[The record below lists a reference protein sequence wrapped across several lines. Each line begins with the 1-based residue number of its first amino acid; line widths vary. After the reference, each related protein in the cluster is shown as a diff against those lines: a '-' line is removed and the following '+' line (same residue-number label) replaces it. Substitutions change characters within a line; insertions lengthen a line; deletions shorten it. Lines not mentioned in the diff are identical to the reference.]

1 MRPGLRIEEGYCLV
15 SCAFLDFCLDL
26 TFQMEEFMTLDVPG
40 LRYREKLGQ
49 VLGSTFMWNGGL
61 YIVTGILYAYDGSN
75 YVPAQVFNQ
84 GPASLPKGTITA
96 QLPLPYEYYSLCVDD
111 DFPHLKSKSGKFKD
125 GGPFTRIR
133 IDPSGYSKL
142 QGVGQYKSY
151 GLTSIAGMGY
161 VPTMYVGGYIPASL
175 QAGNWDGV
183 SFNYADRAKLLG
195 SNFLVP
201 NISHTWGPEA
211 WAKSAPKIQMADGF
225 VFLSESREL
234 PSMLMDQAR
243 RFHKEWNFLA
253 RKGGLPWKP
262 GHSESTLWRMQPKQ
276 VADEYLT
283 QQFGWA
289 PFLGDLNKFFK
300 AYLNSGDYMRRMAH
314 DNDQFRHVRRVLL
327 DDIQVTNQVSGD
339 YTWNLLPNNN
349 WDQYTQIRPGAIPT
363 YDYHEEKLQLV
374 TTSGAF
380 KWYKPE
386 FDMIEG
392 HHVDDS
398 KISALYRHM
407 AMYGARINPSN
418 IWRATPWTWLID
430 WGLSVG
436 RNIDALTAYVE
447 DGVVCKYLF
456 LMHHTVKRQV
466 LNIRLPVERGDV
478 TLSFVNV
485 VDVKLRRG
493 VDSPFGF
500 GSPWET
506 LSPWRLT
513 ILGALGISKP
523 TRVGYH

>member
-1 MRPGLRIEEGYCLV
+1 
-15 SCAFLDFCLDL
+15 
-26 TFQMEEFMTLDVPG
+26 MTLDVPG
-40 LRYREKLGQ
+40 LRYRERVG
-49 VLGSTFMWNGGL
+49 VPLGSTFWWNGEFR
-61 YIVTGILYAYDGSN
+61 IVTGTLYAWNGSS

-84 GPASLPKGTITA
+84 GPATLPKGTITA
-96 QLPLPYEYYSLCVDD
+96 VLPLPYKFYELCVDD
-111 DFPHLKSKSGKFKD
+111 IFPHQRGKSKKYSE
-125 GGPFTRIR
+125 GGPFTKIKV
-133 IDPSGYSKL
+133 DVSGYSVL
-142 QGVGQYKSY
+142 QGVGEYKSY

-161 VPTMYVGGYIPASL
+161 VYTKYVGGYLPATL
-175 QAGNWDGV
+175 AAPKWGGV
-183 SFNYADRAKLLG
+183 TYSYNDRAKLLQ

-201 NISHTWGPEA
+201 NIGTQWGPEA

-225 VFLSESREL
+225 VFLSEAREL

-243 RFHKEWNFLA
+243 RFHKEWKA
-253 RKGGLPWKP
+253 IAGSAGDSGG
-262 GHSESTLWRMQPKQ
+262 WRMQPKQ
-276 VADEYLT
+276 AADEYLT

-300 AYLNSGDYMRRMAH
+300 AYLNADDYMRRMSQGH
-314 DNDQFRHVRRVLL
+314 DKWLHVRRVLL
-327 DDIQVTNQVSGD
+327 DDHQVTDQSSGT

-349 WDQYTQIRPGAIPT
+349 WDQNQHMRPGQVPT
-363 YDYHEEKLQLV
+363 YGTYTETSQLV
-374 TTSGAF
+374 TTSGMF

-386 FDMIEG
+386 FDMTNPDYNGILNT
-392 HHVDDS
+392 
-398 KISALYRHM
+398 LYRQST
-407 AMYGARINPSN
+407 MYGVRVNPSN

-430 WGLSVG
+430 WGLNVG

-466 LNIRLPVERGDV
+466 TDIRLPVARGDV
-478 TLSFVNV
+478 ALQYVNS

-500 GSPWET
+500 GSPWDT
-506 LSPWRLT
+506 LSPWRLS

-523 TRVGYH
+523 TRVGFH